1 MGSFAGLGKAVKH
14 EHDLSSS
21 ESEGGGRKRPMR
33 PKIAKKVRPAV
44 YCSYWILNCVCRIG
58 CQQWWVHGVDLYF
71 CPCTRPAFIFRCY
84 QLLNCF
90 QRGKACHL
98 WLPSCVRLPLSVLR
112 NSSITST
119 FSVAVCGLLFCCI
132 LTSSR
137 FVSMVPFCVDGCWM
151 KLTTR
156 SLSVDL
162 FWNKVT
168 LCEHIVH
175 VSREGPCCFQ
185 GLPVFLCVL
194 WWCCF
199 LAGLS
204 TLVFWWPLQRRGV
217 AGKGVE
223 GGAEME
229 GMGDEHCCGLHHHHH
244 PHQHPHHHH
253 HHHHHH
259 DLHEDSLGSDSS
271 LGAQSDL
278 SEDSTQVRLLAQHP
292 GSLHATCPSAVLPL
306 LCRHPALQS
315 RLLWA
320 TALMKHHPCWH
331 GTLSEDASWPET
343 IETANISSC
352 GLRMVVL
359 SVSVQH
365 KYSSALNLSS

>member
-1 MGSFAGLGKAVKH
+1 MA
-14 EHDLSSS
+14 
-21 ESEGGGRKRPMR
+21 
-33 PKIAKKVRPAV
+33 
-44 YCSYWILNCVCRIG
+44 WI
-58 CQQWWVHGVDLYF
+58 
-71 CPCTRPAFIFRCY
+71 FIFVPVPDH
-84 QLLNCF
+84 LLSFFDVINSWIVSSGERPVTCDHHRVSVF
-90 QRGKACHL
+90 LYLCCGTAASPAHSV
-98 WLPSCVRLPLSVLR
+98 WLSVDH
-112 NSSITST
+112 SSAALWPHVLSLWCH
-119 FSVAVCGLLFCCI
+119 SVLMDAGR
-132 LTSSR
+132 SSR
-137 FVSMVPFCVDGCWM
+137 LAV
-151 KLTTR
+151 
-156 SLSVDL
+156 LSADL

-168 LCEHIVH
+168 LCEHTVR
-175 VSREGPCCFQ
+175 VSREGPCCFR

-194 WWCCF
+194 WWCCI

-204 TLVFWWPLQRRGV
+204 TLVFWWPLQRRRV

-223 GGAEME
+223 GGAEM
-229 GMGDEHCCGLHHHHH
+229 GGVGDEHCCGLHHHHH
-244 PHQHPHHHH
+244 HHHHQHQHPHH

-278 SEDSTQVRLLAQHP
+278 SEDSTQVRLLAWRP
-292 GSLHATCPSAVLPL
+292 GSLHAPCPSAVLPL

-320 TALMKHHPCWH
+320 AALMKRQPCWH

-365 KYSSALNLSS
+365 KYSFALNLSSWVGVLECPFSNEP